1 MSFSEIRVLKIARI
15 VPFILFGNY
24 FDFWQKIK
32 NEKNK
37 NLVSVYWPASK
48 SADAEIQLRRESDL
62 LDLQICWTSDLLD
75 SQFCWITQKSP
86 TSLYSSSEPPQSKSR
101 FFIPQWRNSAKAG
114 DNLQGCDKLPRPKLM
129 TQVEHFIKN
138 ITL

>member
-1 MSFSEIRVLKIARI
+1 VSFSEIRVLKIARI

-75 SQFCWITQKSP
+75 SQFCWITRKKNFCSKIIFMIL
-86 TSLYSSSEPPQSKSR
+86 THFSSLKC
-101 FFIPQWRNSAKAG
+101 KT
-114 DNLQGCDKLPRPKLM
+114 KKK
-129 TQVEHFIKN
+129 KN
-138 ITL
+138 ILVTPALF

>member
-1 MSFSEIRVLKIARI
+1 LKIARI

-75 SQFCWITQKSP
+75 SQFCWITRFVSRAV
-86 TSLYSSSEPPQSKSR
+86 SISR
-101 FFIPQWRNSAKAG
+101 FTALLLANR
-114 DNLQGCDKLPRPKLM
+114 L
-129 TQVEHFIKN
+129 
-138 ITL
+138 

>member
-1 MSFSEIRVLKIARI
+1 VSFSEIRVLKIARI

-75 SQFCWITQKSP
+75 SQFCWITQQIRALLWK
-86 TSLYSSSEPPQSKSR
+86 
-101 FFIPQWRNSAKAG
+101 FI
-114 DNLQGCDKLPRPKLM
+114 
-129 TQVEHFIKN
+129 I
-138 ITL
+138 